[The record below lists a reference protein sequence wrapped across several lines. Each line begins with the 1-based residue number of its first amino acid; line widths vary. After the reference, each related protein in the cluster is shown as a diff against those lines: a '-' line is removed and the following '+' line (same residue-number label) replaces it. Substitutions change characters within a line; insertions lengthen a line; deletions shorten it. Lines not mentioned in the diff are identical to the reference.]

1 MSTANYNFDGAYEQ
15 PHDNYHGW
23 VGPDMADNAY
33 TAFDPVF
40 WSYHAN
46 IDRIFEIWLR
56 ANASGATFTANYPL
70 HPFAGARAEGFEFTD
85 PRAFVYTTIGD
96 IAKDSRGLGY
106 DFGPPVLPDFGTSDA
121 GPAAGA
127 AAATDELLVL
137 FDDVRCT
144 HDSYAID
151 AFLNLPQAGPADVDA
166 GNPHYVGRISR
177 IGMGQAD
184 DNGRCIAQGVR
195 RMLDATATARRLG
208 LAHGAA
214 VELTLLVTDLTTA
227 TAVTDAER
235 ATLPGFN
242 GRLAWTRSGWEPRA
256 AAQAPAATT
265 SCCH

>member
-1 MSTANYNFDGAYEQ
+1 
-15 PHDNYHGW
+15 
-23 VGPDMADNAY
+23 MAARHCPRRRSPP
-33 TAFDPVF
+33 T
-40 WSYHAN
+40 
-46 IDRIFEIWLR
+46 I
-56 ANASGATFTANYPL
+56 PL
-70 HPFAGARAEGFEFTD
+70 HPFAGARAEDFESTD

-96 IAKDSRGLGY
+96 LAKDSRGLGY
-106 DFGPPVLPDFGTSDA
+106 DFGPTVLPDFGTSP
-121 GPAAGA
+121 GQPVA

-151 AFLNLPQAGPADVDA
+151 AFLNLPQAGPADIDA
-166 GNPHYVGRISR
+166 ANPHYVGRISR

-227 TAVTDAER
+227 TAVSDAER

-242 GRLAWTRSGWEPRA
+242 GRLAWTKSGWEPRA